1 MKDVAEKIDSGIKRG
16 KKHSI
21 VMVAEGCMSGEVCA
35 QELTKYI
42 NVDARVS
49 VLGHIQRGG
58 SPSGADRVLASR
70 LGGHAV
76 DLLLEGKTAIGVG
89 IRNNELTDTSFEE
102 IFRSNE
108 HEFDFE
114 TFELTNELSI

>member
-1 MKDVAEKIDSGIKRG
+1 M
-16 KKHSI
+16 
-21 VMVAEGCMSGEVCA
+21 
-35 QELTKYI
+35 
-42 NVDARVS
+42 
-49 VLGHIQRGG
+49 LGHIQRGG
-58 SPSGADRVLASR
+58 SPSGADRMLASR

-108 HEFDFE
+108 HKFDFE
-114 TFELTNELSI
+114 TFALANELSI